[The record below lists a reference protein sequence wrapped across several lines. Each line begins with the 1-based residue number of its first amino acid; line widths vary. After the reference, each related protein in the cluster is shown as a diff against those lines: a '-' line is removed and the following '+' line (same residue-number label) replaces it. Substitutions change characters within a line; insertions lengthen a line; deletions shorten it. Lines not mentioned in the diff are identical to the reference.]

1 MADRSNIT
9 IHTQGMRA
17 ANALSSIM
25 QQMQERA
32 GGVQPTGAS
41 FAEQGQ
47 AISLSLSKQ
56 YPELQAMLTS
66 KEALMASVSMQVVLQ
81 GFEPIANVFERDTW

>member
-1 MADRSNIT
+1 MADKSNIT
-9 IHTQGMRA
+9 IHMQGMRA
-17 ANALSSIM
+17 ANALSSVIM
-25 QQMQERA
+25 QQK
-32 GGVQPTGAS
+32 GLQPQPTTGAS

-66 KEALMASVSMQVVLQ
+66 KEALMASVSMQVALQ
-81 GFEPIANVFERDTW
+81 GFEPIANVFERDSW